1 MKGTKPG
8 KVAGVDEVCP
18 EYLRTKIEDTAS
30 RLTRCYNRLW
40 ENERWPKVYK
50 KGLVVKVFKKGDLHE
65 CNNGRGV
72 TSLPAIR
79 KIFLRTLL
87 GG

>member
-1 MKGTKPG
+1 M
-8 KVAGVDEVCP
+8 
-18 EYLRTKIEDTAS
+18 
-30 RLTRCYNRLW
+30 W
-40 ENERWPKVYK
+40 K

-72 TSLPAIR
+72 TSLPAIN

-87 GG
+87 GGSRKV